1 MGITISELLAVS
13 AMNEGDVFEVE
24 QTDGVSR
31 KISKTQLRALL
42 FSDPAFATNLPLVG
56 DTISYGSGNDLI
68 SGPAPRWRIVPAAA
82 YVATSPPLG
91 VSVAFPGG
99 PTSLG
104 IMRKATDYFDVGDPV
119 RVEIGAG
126 VYYYG
131 IVDQV
136 IENGISIA
144 GALMPLSPILSLA
157 VGTPDMVK
165 HVDMIFPTTGY
176 NNSTTLVLG
185 RGCQHLWRGR
195 TGHLCSFSAS
205 HTNTSAATVVNLQM
219 NNAGGAAP
227 NVSSTGVVPGAGAS
241 ATIRGAWSTSA
252 LGTIVAGTVKIEHGQ
267 LITVKTPTIFGSADY
282 LIVNMTFV
290 VP

>member
-1 MGITISELLAVS
+1 MGIKISELLAIS

-24 QTDGVSR
+24 QADGVTR
-31 KISKTQLRALL
+31 KLTKTQFRSLL
-42 FSDPAFATNLPLVG
+42 FSDPAFATVLPLVG
-56 DTISYGSGNDLI
+56 DTISFSSGSDFV
-68 SGPAPRWRIVPAAA
+68 SGAAPRWRVVPAAA

-99 PTSLG
+99 ATSLG
-104 IMRKATDYFDVGDPV
+104 IMRKATDYFQVGDPV

-126 VYYYG
+126 VFYYG
-131 IVDQV
+131 IVDQA
-136 IENGISIA
+136 IEFGISIA

-157 VGTPDMVK
+157 VGSPDMVK
-165 HVDMIFPTTGY
+165 HVDMSFPTTGY

-195 TGHLCSFSAS
+195 TGHLCSYSVS
-205 HTNTSAATVVNLQM
+205 HTNTSPATVVNLQM

-227 NVSSTGVVPGAGAS
+227 NVSLTGVVPGAGAS

-252 LGTIVAGTVKIEHGQ
+252 LGTIVAGTVEIEHGE
-267 LITVKTPTIFGSADY
+267 LITVKTPTIVGSGDY